1 MPLPRPRPYAS
12 VSARAAAP
20 DAHGDSAA
28 EGAGG
33 AGAPVAVS
41 QEEGLGAI
49 KRALSSASARAED
62 IAATLPVERLEREIE
77 ELEAAQ
83 SEEGFWDDAN
93 RAQTAMTALSAA
105 KEELN
110 LVEVPRALL
119 REAGELLELLESDEE
134 AAADAELVAEVA
146 AAAESAERAVSSAE
160 TRALLSGDFDRD
172 GATLTISAGAG
183 GTDACDWAAMLL
195 RMYTRWAERR
205 GFAVKQRA
213 VSAGDEAGI
222 KSAEVEISG
231 AYAYGWLR
239 SENGTHRLV
248 RMSPF
253 GAKPKRETSF
263 ASVEVMPVSGLE
275 EQFDT
280 MYDDIPKD
288 DLVVTTTTAQGAG
301 GQNVNKV
308 ETAVRITHVP
318 TGLTVRSQEER
329 TQMANRKIA
338 MAKLKTKLL
347 LVAQAAKLEA
357 INELRG
363 DTVKAEWGQQIRNYV
378 LQPYRMAKDT
388 RTSAERSDVDAVLDG
403 GEGLDEFMDAFLRH
417 SRAQE
422 GAAAT

>member
-1 MPLPRPRPYAS
+1 M
-12 VSARAAAP
+12 
-20 DAHGDSAA
+20 
-28 EGAGG
+28 
-33 AGAPVAVS
+33 
-41 QEEGLGAI
+41 
-49 KRALSSASARAED
+49 
-62 IAATLPVERLEREIE
+62 
-77 ELEAAQ
+77 
-83 SEEGFWDDAN
+83 
-93 RAQTAMTALSAA
+93 
-105 KEELN
+105 
-110 LVEVPRALL
+110 
-119 REAGELLELLESDEE
+119 
-134 AAADAELVAEVA
+134 
-146 AAAESAERAVSSAE
+146 SSAE